1 MKSQTGDS
9 EKNSSSDKE
18 DNSTSKD
25 NIRISRRI
33 KARSQRQQI
42 FEEESAHDQ
51 QQPQRGKS
59 KTHRKSQS
67 RESKTKISPGPRNS
81 TGSVVRIPT
90 DGRMVVNEFTDE
102 DVLMGESCCYTF

>member
-42 FEEESAHDQ
+42 YEEEESAHDQ

-102 DVLMGESCCYTF
+102 DVLMGN